1 MLLNTNAYGRKKII
15 KTSKMSTIGYLLIQ
29 NDVSLKDLELILD
42 PINYYYHN
50 LINTQL
56 NSYLVSYRTIIYVI
70 TGK

>member
-1 MLLNTNAYGRKKII
+1 MLLNTNAHCRKKII